1 MQFGIRAANYPFIA
15 DDMDNLQLPAALKPF
30 QHKLF
35 GLTINPERLAAI
47 REERREN
54 SRLRLTAPMQ
64 DGSGGSGSLIPQ
76 KSDSLPKLDQLL
88 SRRDFNK
95 NPGYLRDE
103 SSDVLTKYFHE

>member
-47 REERREN
+47 REERREKQPLCLFT
-54 SRLRLTAPMQ
+54 SMP
-64 DGSGGSGSLIPQ
+64 DGG
-76 KSDSLPKLDQLL
+76 
-88 SRRDFNK
+88 R
-95 NPGYLRDE
+95 
-103 SSDVLTKYFHE
+103 

>member
-54 SRLRLTAPMQ
+54 SRYASLRQCRMEVGKWKPYSA
-64 DGSGGSGSLIPQ
+64 

-95 NPGYLRDE
+95 ILDILGMSRRM
-103 SSDVLTKYFHE
+103 F